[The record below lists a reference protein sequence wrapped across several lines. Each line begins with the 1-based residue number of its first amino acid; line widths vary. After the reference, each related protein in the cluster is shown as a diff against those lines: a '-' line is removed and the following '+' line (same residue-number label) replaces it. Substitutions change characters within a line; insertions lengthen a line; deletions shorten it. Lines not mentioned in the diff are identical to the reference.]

1 MMFYEN
7 SNFCPNEDEFLSATQ
22 AKELTALAIANRER
36 KNEEEFNLWLEKNK
50 KNIFDKIVEACGQ
63 GKDCIS
69 YQDVPA
75 DYYIL
80 LTKYLNKLGY
90 STQKNSTYINGKDT
104 NYSVYVSWRY

>member
-1 MMFYEN
+1 MALYEN
-7 SNFCPNEDEFLSATQ
+7 FNLCPNEDEFLPATQ
-22 AKELTALAIANRER
+22 AKELTALAIANRTR
-36 KNEEEFNLWLEKNK
+36 KIEEEFNLWLEKNK

-90 STQKNSTYINGKDT
+90 STQKISTYINGEDT